1 LLIADVAVD
10 FPMTVSAEALAFF
23 NLVQDSLPPALLP
36 HLRNRMLLCPRI
48 CVVPIERD
56 RIIFT
61 AALTGFR
68 CHEVLIPL
76 APVFSCPFISSLYL
90 F

>member
-1 LLIADVAVD
+1 MDLSMA
-10 FPMTVSAEALAFF
+10 VSAEALAFSD
-23 NLVQDSLPPALLP
+23 LVQDSLPAALLP

-48 CVVPIERD
+48 CVVPIECD
-56 RIIFT
+56 WIIFT

-76 APVFSCPFISSLYL
+76 ASVFSCPFIAGLYL

>member
-1 LLIADVAVD
+1 MDL
-10 FPMTVSAEALAFF
+10 PMAVSAEALAFCD
-23 NLVQDSLPPALLP
+23 LVQNRLPAALFP
-36 HLRNRMLLCPRI
+36 HLRDCVLFGPRI
-48 CVVPIERD
+48 CVVPIECD
-56 RIIFT
+56 RIVFA

-76 APVFSCPFISSLYL
+76 ASAFSCPFISGPYL

>member
-1 LLIADVAVD
+1 MDL
-10 FPMTVSAEALAFF
+10 PMAVSAEALAFCD
-23 NLVQDSLPPALLP
+23 LVQNRLSAALFP
-36 HLRNRMLLCPRI
+36 HLGHCVFFGPRI
-48 CVVPIERD
+48 CVVPIECD
-56 RIIFT
+56 RIVFA

-76 APVFSCPFISSLYL
+76 ASAFSCPFISGPYL